1 MDVLTT
7 IFASI
12 LCFAAIAAMAL
23 MWASAQEPRRK
34 PERVW
39 NTVHVHHN
47 PEIICGKGFEELED
61 RITMTRAITLAAGC
75 LYVHISGQ
83 VCKCLRHTA
92 DGCAVLMDINTGA
105 LLTVCGCR
113 EYQDGK
119 ISYQIV
125 ENVRTAGAVC

>member
-1 MDVLTT
+1 MTATLATFVY
-7 IFASI
+7 IAVV
-12 LCFAAIAAMAL
+12 AAMAL
-23 MWASAQEPRRK
+23 MWVSAQEPASDRRT
-34 PERVW
+34 ERAG
-39 NTVHVHHN
+39 HERRD
-47 PEIICGKGFEELED
+47 PYIICGKGYENQED

>member
-1 MDVLTT
+1 MNALTAT
-7 IFASI
+7 LATFVYIAVV
-12 LCFAAIAAMAL
+12 AAMAL
-23 MWASAQEPRRK
+23 MWVSAQEPASDRRT
-34 PERVW
+34 ERAG
-39 NTVHVHHN
+39 HESRD
-47 PEIICGKGFEELED
+47 PYIICGKGYENQED